1 MGGGGFYCEE
11 AMVKFSTPGN
21 AKSKVAPGQQMERK
35 NKQNCL
41 VGS

>member
-1 MGGGGFYCEE
+1 MRGFYCEE
-11 AMVKFSTPGN
+11 VKIRVSTPGN

-35 NKQNCL
+35 NEQNSL